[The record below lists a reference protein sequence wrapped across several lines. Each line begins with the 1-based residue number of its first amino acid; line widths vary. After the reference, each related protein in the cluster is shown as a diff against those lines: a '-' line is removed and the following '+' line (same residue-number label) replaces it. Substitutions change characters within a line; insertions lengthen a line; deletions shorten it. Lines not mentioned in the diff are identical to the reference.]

1 MRVLDLKAIL
11 APRATLSGER
21 LGAKPPPLQRPLC
34 GPLALFGGRARIG
47 VSFADPGLCGFSG
60 RFKLPD
66 ALGWAL
72 TRHDQR
78 RSPGILPAKETAPKT
93 FGPLGL

>member
-11 APRATLSGER
+11 APRALSGER
-21 LGAKPPPLQRPLC
+21 LGAKPLPLQRPLC
-34 GPLALFGGRARIG
+34 GPLAL
-47 VSFADPGLCGFSG
+47 CGFSG
-60 RFKLPD
+60 CFKLPD